1 MRAPNRP
8 CSRHCLSRITSSRG
22 VACGYEISRAP
33 ILATFSPVPTWTG
46 TIALGILAELL
57 PPNRPRCIWMSNS
70 PVIGLTIRL
79 LARTARCIRPARHDT
94 RADERGG
101 PNMGQ
106 PGLRERLDK
115 LDLFPGAHRA
125 AVHLEP
131 VAPAFLLDLNDFPQ
145 IPHAFDPLLQ

>member
-8 CSRHCLSRITSSRG
+8 CSRHCLSRITSSPG

-79 LARTARCIRPARHDT
+79 LARTARCIRPARHDA

-101 PNMGQ
+101 LNMVQ
-106 PGLRERLDK
+106 PGLGERLDK
-115 LDLFPGAHRA
+115 LDLVRGADRA
-125 AVHLEP
+125 GFDLEP
-131 VAPAFLLDLNDFPQ
+131 FARAFLVDLNAFRQ
-145 IPHAFDPLLQ
+145 IGHGFGPR